1 MVYRYPWKIIED
13 SQKSPVFM
21 TKLGDR
27 PPHVKWIANQQGLE
41 ETKGRERR
49 RSCKNMKLLTEV
61 SGIDQR

>member
-1 MVYRYPWKIIED
+1 
-13 SQKSPVFM
+13 M
-21 TKLGDR
+21 TKLGGR

-41 ETKGRERR
+41 ETKGRERM